1 MNRMV
6 SDVMVTP
13 VVSVQPATSF
23 KQTVQLLQEHRV
35 SALPVVD
42 RDGRLL
48 GIVSETD
55 LALKEEHQPSN
66 PIPFFEGGGRR
77 EQRVKARGTRAAD
90 FMSTPVATVAPGASL
105 NAAARLLH
113 QRGVRHL
120 PVVDHDGRLIGII
133 TRRDLLGV
141 FLRRDGDIHHE
152 ITAGVLRATFNL
164 PGDAVQVEVR
174 DGVVTL
180 TGLVPWRS
188 SAREIVDRVSGMDG
202 VVDIVDRLSWSHDD
216 SIMRRSR

>member
-6 SDVMVTP
+6 SDVMVTA
-13 VVSVQPATSF
+13 VVGVQPAMSF
-23 KQTVQLLQEHRV
+23 KRTVQLLQEHRV

-55 LALKEEHQPSN
+55 LALKEEHQPSD
-66 PIPFFEGGGRR
+66 PIPFFEGGGHR
-77 EQRVKARGTRAAD
+77 EQRAKARGTRAAD

-133 TRRDLLGV
+133 TRRDLLRV
-141 FLRRDGDIHHE
+141 FLRPDGDIHHE

-164 PGDAVQVEVR
+164 PADAVQVEVR

-180 TGLVPWRS
+180 TGLVRGAAARARS
-188 SAREIVDRVSGMDG
+188 STG
-202 VVDIVDRLSWSHDD
+202 
-216 SIMRRSR
+216 

>member
-13 VVSVQPATSF
+13 VVSVQRATTF
-23 KQTVQLLQEHRV
+23 KQTVRLRQEHRV
-35 SALPVVD
+35 SALPVG
-42 RDGRLL
+42 DGDERLL

-55 LALKEEHQPSN
+55 LALKEEHQPRN
-66 PIPFFEGGGRR
+66 PIPFFQGGGRR
-77 EQRVKARGTRAAD
+77 AQRVKARGTRAAD

-133 TRRDLLGV
+133 TRRDLLRV

-152 ITAGVLRATFNL
+152 ITAGVLRVTFNL

-216 SIMRRSR
+216 SVMRRSR